1 MFVRGV
7 EEIDLKGL
15 RVNRACLK
23 RVIERRGG
31 SIRGLGFGIYYGLPD
46 LDYLKKYVISP
57 S

>member
-15 RVNRACLK
+15 RVDQACLK

-31 SIRGLGFGIYYGLPD
+31 SIRGLGFGIHYRLLG
-46 LDYLKKYVISP
+46 LDY
-57 S
+57 